1 MAASRGFKGA
11 GRGAGGLGGGGGPPP
26 FEAKYPTGAPGVAH
40 VSPQV

>member
-11 GRGAGGLGGGGGPPP
+11 GRGAGGLGGGGPPP
-26 FEAKYPTGAPGVAH
+26 LEAKYPTGAPGVAH